1 MSMRLGIVGS
11 VLFIA
16 AYVASLLI
24 YVNSGMGHPHSV
36 NEPQLGADATMVTI
50 DLEDIRSNNSVLS
63 TNISVVPEPALLD
76 PVTHKLNEDLTVEVT
91 SVVTPSKRTW
101 AKGSLPDVWPVS
113 LILSGE
119 VADWPFD
126 EYRSKPVTIEVERGA
141 NETPVPASV
150 VFVDRL
156 LGWTVKP
163 VDPSGAASGPYQV
176 DLSRTTSTVS
186 FGVVIVVVYLA
197 LAGLGLF
204 VAVQTRRNKRKFQP
218 PMTTWYAAMLF
229 AIMPLRQ
236 ALPDSPPFGSWI
248 DVSVVLWVIVV
259 LVVSM
264 MLYISSWWRH
274 LAPEPANP
282 TSAAPTPKP

>member
-1 MSMRLGIVGS
+1 MSMRLGIVGF
-11 VLFIA
+11 VVFIA

-24 YVNSGMGHPHSV
+24 YVNSGMGHPHEV
-36 NEPQLGADATMVTI
+36 NQRQLGADATTVTV
-50 DLEDIRSNNSVLS
+50 DLEDIRSNNSVLA
-63 TNISVVPEPALLD
+63 TNISVVPAPSLLD
-76 PVTHKLNEDLTVEVT
+76 PVTHKLNEDLSVEVT

-101 AKGSLPDVWPVS
+101 SKGTLPDVWPVS

-126 EYRSKPVTIEVERGA
+126 EYRSKAVIIEVERGA
-141 NETPVPASV
+141 NETPAPASV

-156 LGWTVKP
+156 LGWSVKM
-163 VDPSGAASGPYQV
+163 VDSGAAATGPYQV
-176 DLSRTTSTVS
+176 DLNRTSSTVA
-186 FGVVIVVVYLA
+186 FGVVIVGVYLA

-229 AIMPLRQ
+229 AVMPLRN

-259 LVVSM
+259 LVISM
-264 MLYISSWWRH
+264 MLYISCWWRH

-282 TSAAPTPKP
+282 A

>member
-1 MSMRLGIVGS
+1 MSTRLGIIGS
-11 VLFIA
+11 VVFIA
-16 AYVASLLI
+16 AYIASLLI
-24 YVNSGMGHPHSV
+24 YINSGMGSPHRV
-36 NEPQLGADATMVTI
+36 NERQAGGDATTVTVDI
-50 DLEDIRSNNSVLS
+50 EDVRSNNSVLA
-63 TNISVVPEPALLD
+63 TNISVVPGAALLD
-76 PVTHKLNEDLTVEVT
+76 PVTHKLNEDLSVEVT

-101 AKGSLPDVWPVS
+101 AKGTLPDVWPVS

-141 NETPVPASV
+141 NETTVLASV
-150 VFVDRL
+150 IFVDRL
-156 LGWTVKP
+156 LGWTVKM
-163 VDPSGAASGPYQV
+163 VDSGTVAAGPYQL
-176 DLSRTTSTVS
+176 DLSRTSSTVS
-186 FGVVIVVVYLA
+186 FGVVIVFVYLA

-229 AIMPLRQ
+229 AVMPLRT

-259 LVVSM
+259 LVISM
-264 MLYISSWWRH
+264 TLYISCWWRH

-282 TSAAPTPKP
+282 A

>member
-11 VLFIA
+11 VVFIA
-16 AYVASLLI
+16 AYIASLLL
-24 YVNSGMGHPHSV
+24 YVNSGMGSPHRV
-36 NEPQLGADATMVTI
+36 NERQAGGDATTVTVDI
-50 DLEDIRSNNSVLS
+50 EDIRSNNSVLA
-63 TNISVVPEPALLD
+63 TNISVVPGPALLD
-76 PVTHKLNEDLTVEVT
+76 PVTHKLNEDLSVEVT
-91 SVVTPSKRTW
+91 SVVTPSQRTW
-101 AKGSLPDVWPVS
+101 AKGTLPDVWPVS

-141 NETPVPASV
+141 NETTVPASV
-150 VFVDRL
+150 IFVDRL
-156 LGWTVKP
+156 LGWTVKM
-163 VDPSGAASGPYQV
+163 VDSGTAAAGPYQL
-176 DLSRTTSTVS
+176 DLSRTSSTVS
-186 FGVVIVVVYLA
+186 FGVVIVFVYLA

-229 AIMPLRQ
+229 AVMPLRT

-259 LVVSM
+259 LVISM
-264 MLYISSWWRH
+264 MLYISCWWRH

-282 TSAAPTPKP
+282 A